1 MRYASEYAY
10 SKSETGRL
18 AALCAV
24 SGWTLPIGSVSGD
37 SLSRLVGYSDG
48 LDLGNRD
55 SLFFP
60 ESEASYRGRE
70 GMKAPLFPLSQ
81 ATGLGGHA
89 CPYGVLR

>member
-1 MRYASEYAY
+1 MLRSMHIPKVKQED
-10 SKSETGRL
+10 SLHFVQLL
-18 AALCAV
+18 AGHFPWDL
-24 SGWTLPIGSVSGD
+24 